1 MIVEERIY
9 DLRPNGVAEFQ
20 RHFEREGMAIQRPIL
35 GRLIGYFYTEIGPL
49 NQVVHLWGYED
60 MEDRERRR
68 AVLIANPVWR
78 EYVSTN
84 IQPLLVRMQN
94 KILVPMSFSPPLPPL
109 WQADG
114 SSPDHDGAR

>member
-9 DLRPNGVAEFQ
+9 DLRPNGAAEFAL
-20 RHFEREGMAIQRPIL
+20 HFEREGIAIQRPIL

-60 MEDRERRR
+60 LEDRAQRR
-68 AVLIANPVWR
+68 AILIANPLWQ
-78 EYVSTN
+78 EYVRNN

-94 KILVPMSFSPPLPPL
+94 KILQPMSFSPPLPPL
-109 WQADG
+109 WQADE
-114 SSPDHDGAR
+114 SSTSR